1 MARVEV
7 FVARQPIFDRNRKV
21 WGYELLFRSSAT
33 QTHFDGTEASSA
45 TRQVISNSML
55 SIGLDTLL
63 RGKHACINFG
73 RDMLLQDWHTTL
85 PKECTV
91 IELTEDVEPDPE
103 VLSAVGAMRQ
113 QGYRIALDDFR
124 PGPHMDSLIE
134 HAHMIKVEMHTPKA
148 QQEVMLREF
157 HARNIRM
164 LSEKVETD
172 ADFRWALRAGYDYFQ
187 GNFFARPVVMQGK
200 QIPAVKL
207 HCLRLIQEAHRP
219 ELDFTRLTAL
229 ISQDVSFSYKLLR
242 YANSARF
249 GRESKIH
256 SIRRALVV
264 LGEYGIRKWIA
275 IAALPMIADDKPG
288 ELITQSLVRGRFCEL
303 LGQASG
309 EGVEDQAFLV
319 GLFSMLDA
327 LLDRPLEDALT
338 ELGLA
343 PPLDAVLRG
352 QPAEDSVLATI
363 YNLVRR
369 YEVADWD
376 EVERLAGHLGTPAE
390 LVGAAYR
397 EALPWAD
404 EVART

>member
-1 MARVEV
+1 VEV

-21 WGYELLFRSSAT
+21 WAYELLFRSDAAAT
-33 QTHFDGTEASSA
+33 RFDGAEPSSA
-45 TRQVISNSML
+45 TRQVISHGML
-55 SIGLDTLL
+55 SIGWDKML
-63 RGKHACINFG
+63 RGKVGCINFG
-73 RDMLLQDWHTTL
+73 RDMLLQDLYSSL
-85 PKECTV
+85 PPGQTI
-91 IELTEDVEPDPE
+91 IELTEDIEADDE
-103 VLSAVGAMRQ
+103 VLEALRGVRA

-124 PGPHMDSLIE
+124 PGPRMDALVGL
-134 HAHMIKVEMHTPKA
+134 ADLVKVEMDTPKA
-148 QQEVMLREF
+148 RQEVILRDL
-157 HARNIRM
+157 HARGIRV

-187 GNFFARPVVMQGK
+187 GNFFACPVVMQGT
-200 QIPAVKL
+200 QIPAIKIQ
-207 HCLRLIQEAHRP
+207 CLRLIQEAHRA

-229 ISQDVSFSYKLLR
+229 ISQDVSLSYKLLR

-249 GRESKIH
+249 GRQNKIH

-275 IAALPMIADDKPG
+275 IAALPAIADDKPG
-288 ELITQSLVRGRFCEL
+288 ELVTQSLVRGRFCEL

-309 EGVEDQAFLV
+309 QGVEDQAFLV

-327 LLDRPLEDALT
+327 LLDRPLNDALE

-343 PPLDAVLRG
+343 LPLDSVLRG
-352 QPAEDSVLATI
+352 QAPEESVLNQI
-363 YNLVRR
+363 YKLVRR

-376 EVERLAGHLGTPAE
+376 GVEILAGQLGTPPE
-390 LVGAAYR
+390 VVGAAYR

-404 EVART
+404 ELAHAS

>member
-1 MARVEV
+1 VEV

-21 WGYELLFRSSAT
+21 WAYELLFRSDAAAT
-33 QTHFDGTEASSA
+33 RFDGAEPSSA
-45 TRQVISNSML
+45 TRQVISHGML
-55 SIGLDTLL
+55 SIGWDKML
-63 RGKHACINFG
+63 RGKVGCINFG
-73 RDMLLQDWHTTL
+73 RDMLLQDLYSSL
-85 PKECTV
+85 PPGQTI
-91 IELTEDVEPDPE
+91 IELTEDIEADDE
-103 VLSAVGAMRQ
+103 VLEALLGVRA

-124 PGPHMDSLIE
+124 PGPRMDALVGL
-134 HAHMIKVEMHTPKA
+134 ADLVKVEMDTPKA
-148 QQEVMLREF
+148 QQEVILRDL
-157 HARNIRM
+157 HARGIRV

-187 GNFFARPVVMQGK
+187 GNFFACPVVMQGT
-200 QIPAVKL
+200 QIPAIKIQ
-207 HCLRLIQEAHRP
+207 CLRLIQEAHRA

-229 ISQDVSFSYKLLR
+229 ISQDVSLSYKLLR

-249 GRESKIH
+249 GRQNKIH

-275 IAALPMIADDKPG
+275 IAALPAIADDKPG
-288 ELITQSLVRGRFCEL
+288 ELVTQSLVRGRFCEL

-309 EGVEDQAFLV
+309 QGVEDQAFLV

-327 LLDRPLEDALT
+327 LLDRPLNDALE

-343 PPLDAVLRG
+343 LPLDSVLRG
-352 QPAEDSVLATI
+352 QAPEESVLNQI
-363 YNLVRR
+363 YKLVRR

-376 EVERLAGHLGTPAE
+376 GVEILAGQLGTPPE
-390 LVGAAYR
+390 VVGAAYR

-404 EVART
+404 ELAHAS

>member
-1 MARVEV
+1 VEV
-7 FVARQPIFDRNRKV
+7 FVARQPIFDRKRAV
-21 WGYELLFRSSAT
+21 WAYELLFRSCATSA
-33 QTHFDGTEASSA
+33 QFDGTEASSA
-45 TRQVISNSML
+45 TRQVISNGIL
-55 SIGLDTLL
+55 SIGWDKLV
-63 RGKHACINFG
+63 RGKHACVNFG
-73 RDMLLQDWHTTL
+73 REMLLQDLYSSL
-85 PKECTV
+85 PRQRTI
-91 IELTEDVEPDPE
+91 IELTEDIEPDEE
-103 VLSAVGAMRQ
+103 VVAAVRAMRE

-124 PGPHMDSLIE
+124 PGPHMDPLIQL
-134 HAHMIKVEMHTPKA
+134 ANLIKVEMCTPKP

-157 HARNIRM
+157 HARGIRM

-187 GNFFARPVVMQGK
+187 GHFFARPAVMQGT

-229 ISQDVSFSYKLLR
+229 VSQDVSFSYKLLR

-249 GRESKIH
+249 GRQSKIH

-275 IAALPMIADDKPG
+275 IAALHTVAEEKPG
-288 ELITQSLVRGRFCEL
+288 ELIRQSLVRGRFCEL

-309 EGVEDQAFLV
+309 QGVEDQAFLV

-343 PPLDAVLRG
+343 PSLDAVLRG
-352 QPAEDSVLATI
+352 QASEDNVLDTI
-363 YNLVRR
+363 YKLVRR
-369 YEVADWD
+369 YEVGDWD
-376 EVERLAGHLGTPAE
+376 TVECLARRLGTPAE
-390 LVGAAYR
+390 LIGAAYQ

-404 EVART
+404 EVASA

>member
-1 MARVEV
+1 VEV
-7 FVARQPIFDRNRKV
+7 FVARQPIFDRHRKV

-33 QTHFDGTEASSA
+33 QTKFDGTEATSA

-63 RGKHACINFG
+63 HGRHACINFG
-73 RDMLLQDWHTTL
+73 REMLLQDWYTTL

-91 IELTEDVEPDPE
+91 IELTEDIESDAE
-103 VLSAVGAMRQ
+103 VLEAVRRMRQ
-113 QGYRIALDDFR
+113 EGYRIALDDFR
-124 PGPHMDSLIE
+124 PGPGMESLIDL
-134 HAHMIKVEMHTPKA
+134 AHLIKVEMHTPKA

-157 HARNIRM
+157 HGRGIRM

-172 ADFRWALRAGYDYFQ
+172 ADFRWALHAGYDYFQ

-207 HCLRLIQEAHRP
+207 HCLKLIQEAHRP

-303 LGQASG
+303 LGQATG

-343 PPLDAVLRG
+343 PTLDAVLRG
-352 QPAEDSVLATI
+352 QPAEESVLATI

-369 YEVADWD
+369 YEMADWD

-404 EVART
+404 EVARA